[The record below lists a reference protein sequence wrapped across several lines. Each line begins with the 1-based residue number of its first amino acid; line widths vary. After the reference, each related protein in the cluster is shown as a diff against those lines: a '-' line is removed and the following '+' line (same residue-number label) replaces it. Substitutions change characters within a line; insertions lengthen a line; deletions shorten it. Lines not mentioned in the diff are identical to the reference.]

1 MRKLLPLLAL
11 VLALTLVSGAMAA
24 TLPEVNDFL
33 NNSAKLGPNS
43 KANPV
48 AVIPFHHID
57 GPQEEDLFYAFVNF
71 KYQARGYIKYQVSY
85 VSCTCRSAD
94 VNYWST
100 VYVDLTLP
108 ESGLLDDAEIRTLS
122 YEKDG
127 TGKYQAAFWGDSNPV
142 PTGGQTYEMIRDQ
155 YLPYYVGKTYG
166 ELKTLSTIADIKAED
181 YATGE
186 GRADLTLDTWTGATV
201 SVNNV
206 LRVLQAI
213 FEYHGTDAHF
223 ANDPSLVKTEAPA
236 EESAKETEKEAPA
249 VVVAAGELAPLP
261 APVDETKTFLK
272 NKDDK
277 EEVPCTPG
285 DFGPTCSAIT
295 AENLKNYLN
304 RPDVYYI
311 DLRDHNDYMKKHL
324 RNFEVI
330 PFFGLIF
337 NANAHTD
344 ATLPQLYGGTTK
356 EPVPVYEESDSILE
370 TLFPKDKTLFIMCQ
384 AGGRVGMLM
393 DILAARGW
401 DMSKVYN
408 IGGMAQFSGPEYR
421 DLIVDTPEMILTP
434 VYSMEGLTRIAP
446 K

>member
-1 MRKLLPLLAL
+1 MRKFLSAL
-11 VLALTLVSGAMAA
+11 VLVLVLSLLTGAMA
-24 TLPEVNDFL
+24 TTVPEVNDFL
-33 NNSAKLGPNS
+33 NNSAKLGPNT

-48 AVIPFHHID
+48 AVIPFNHID

-85 VSCTCRSAD
+85 ISCTCRSAD

-108 ESGLLDDAEIRTLS
+108 DSGLLDDAAIRTLS

-127 TGKYQAAFWGDSNPV
+127 TGKYQAGFWGDSNPI

-155 YLPYYVGKTYG
+155 YLPYYQGKTYG

-181 YATGE
+181 YAAGE
-186 GRADLTLDTWTGATV
+186 GRADLTLDAWTGATV
-201 SVNNV
+201 STNNV
-206 LRVLQAI
+206 LRILQAI
-213 FEYHGTDAHF
+213 FEFHGTDEFF
-223 ANDPSLVKTEAPA
+223 ANDPSLVKAEAPA
-236 EESAKETEKEAPA
+236 AEEAATEPVEETAA
-249 VVVAAGELAPLP
+249 VTATAELAPLP

-285 DFGPTCSAIT
+285 DFGPTCSAINS
-295 AENLKNYLN
+295 ENLREYLN
-304 RPDVYYI
+304 RSDVYYI
-311 DLRDHNDYMKKHL
+311 DTRDHNDYMKKHL

-344 ATLPQLYGGTTK
+344 ATLPQLYGGTPT
-356 EPVPVYEESDSILE
+356 EPVPVYEESDALLE
-370 TLFPKDKTLFIMCQ
+370 ALFPKDKTLFIMCQ
-384 AGGRVGMLM
+384 SGGRVGMLM
-393 DILAARGW
+393 NILSARGW

-408 IGGMAQFSGPEYR
+408 IGGMAQYGGNEYR

-434 VYSMEGLTRIAP
+434 VYTMEGLTRIAP
-446 K
+446 

>member
-100 VYVDLTLP
+100 MYVDLTLP

-127 TGKYQAAFWGDSNPV
+127 TGKYQAGFWGDSNPV

-181 YATGE
+181 YAAGE

-223 ANDPSLVKTEAPA
+223 ANDPSLVKTEAPK
-236 EESAKETEKEAPA
+236 EEAAKETEKEAPA

-295 AENLKNYLN
+295 AENLKSYLN

-446 K
+446 